1 MLNERIEAAGFSA
14 MEKFNQPTDDPAI
27 PEWGGKK
34 LRIPLEDDA
43 MVTAPGVE
51 WRYPIKERVLLI
63 R

>member
-1 MLNERIEAAGFSA
+1 

-27 PEWGGKK
+27 PEWSGKK

-43 MVTAPGVE
+43 MVTARGVE
-51 WRYPIKERVLLI
+51 WLYPIEERVLHI